1 MPRSAK
7 PFEAIGD
14 AVGALNLYRGAPAG
28 RIRLNVVAD
37 AATLLLGPVLPKFA
51 TRYPDVELDI
61 VATNRMV
68 DIVREGFDAGFRY
81 GDTVPEDMIAARLSA
96 THVLTP
102 VVEVTRIDHAII
114 VRSLLAWVYTCSQQA
129 SATSDVAVRIDGG
142 VVRFIA

>member
-37 AATLLLGPVLPKFA
+37 VATLLLGPVLPKFA

-61 VATNRMV
+61 VATNRIV

-81 GDTVPEDMIAARLSA
+81 GGTVPEDMIAARLSA

-102 VVEVTRIDHAII
+102 VVEGTRIDHAII
-114 VRSLLAWVYTCSQQA
+114 VRGLLAWVYTCSQQA